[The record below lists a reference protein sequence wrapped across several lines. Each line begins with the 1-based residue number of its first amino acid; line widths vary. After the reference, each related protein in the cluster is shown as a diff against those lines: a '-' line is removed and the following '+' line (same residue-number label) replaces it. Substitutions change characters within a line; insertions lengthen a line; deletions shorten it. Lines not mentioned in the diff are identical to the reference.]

1 MTLDPKQLRE
11 KYREEREKRARTR
24 VGGTDHFQFAEGE
37 LEQFAEDP
45 YAPEVAP
52 RTPVDRDVDVLV
64 IGCGIGGI
72 EMAATL
78 RRSGVDSILMVDGAA
93 DFGGTWY
100 WNRYPGIRCDVESYI
115 YLPYLEETG
124 YMPTERYTRGNEI
137 FEYLRLLGRHF
148 GLYEKALLQTR
159 ITSLTWDAQ
168 RSRWHARSNRGDRI
182 DARFVTTQSGIFDR
196 PQLPGIPGINT
207 FKGTIFHSARWNYE
221 YTGEDLEHLADKDI
235 AVIGTGATG
244 LQIIPELAVA
254 ARSLTVLQRT
264 PTAVGVR
271 DNAPTDPDWFA
282 SLEPGWQR
290 RRIEGFT
297 ALANGED
304 VECEI
309 DDGWVRFFRR
319 MISAERSIPPDER
332 TQESIEAAKELADY
346 EHNEEVRARVDQFVA
361 DPQKADILKA
371 YYRTLCKRP
380 GFSDE
385 YLPAVGR
392 DNVRLVDVSTSRVE
406 LAPGGIVVDGREYPV
421 DCVVLATG
429 FELGTT
435 WSHRAGYEAVGR
447 DGIRVSEKFANGVRT
462 DQGLFSAGFPN
473 LFFTGLTQ
481 GGTTTNVP
489 HMLQEQA
496 EHVAYIVRRA
506 LDEAWSTVE
515 ASPVAEAAWQLEI
528 ERVNEARRPFQM
540 ACTPGYFN
548 AEGRVNDRR
557 SSITTGSYRPATAFF
572 RRWREYRERGELPG
586 LVVSRPGE
594 ELDH

>member
-1 MTLDPKQLRE
+1 VTPDLEQLRE
-11 KYREEREKRARTR
+11 KYREERDRRARMR

-45 YAPEVAP
+45 YEHEVVERAL
-52 RTPVDRDVDVLV
+52 VDRDVDVLV

-78 RRSGVDSILMVDGAA
+78 RRNGIQDFLMVDGAA

-124 YMPTERYTRGNEI
+124 YMPTERYTRGKEI
-137 FEYLRLLGRHF
+137 FTYLCKLGRHF
-148 GLYEKALLQTR
+148 GLYERALFQTR

-168 RSRWHARSNRGDRI
+168 RSRWHARTNRGDRI

-196 PQLPGIPGINT
+196 PQLPGIPGITT
-207 FKGTIFHSARWNYE
+207 FKGSIFHSARWNYD
-221 YTGEDLEHLADKDI
+221 YTGANLERLADKDV

-244 LQIIPELAVA
+244 LQIIPELARA

-264 PTAVGVR
+264 PSAVGVR
-271 DNAPTDPDWFA
+271 DNAPTDPEWFA

-297 ALANGED
+297 ALANGEEAD
-304 VECEI
+304 CGI

-319 MISAERSIPPDER
+319 MIDAERSLPADRR
-332 TQESIEAAKELADY
+332 TPEAVEAAKELADY
-346 EHNEEVRARVDQFVA
+346 EHNEEVRARVDAIVT
-361 DPQKADILKA
+361 DPDKAAKLKA

-380 GFSDE
+380 GFSDD
-385 YLPAVGR
+385 YLPALNR
-392 DNVRLVDVSTSRVE
+392 DNVTLLDVSASRTE
-406 LAPGGIVVDGREYPV
+406 LSPDGVVVDGVETRV
-421 DCVVLATG
+421 DCVILATG

-435 WSHRAGYEAVGR
+435 WSHRAGYEIVGR
-447 DGIRVSEKFANGVRT
+447 DGVLVSEKFASGMRT
-462 DQGLFSAGFPN
+462 SQGLFSVGFPN

-496 EHVAYIVRRA
+496 DHVTYLVRRA
-506 LDEAWSTVE
+506 LAEGWATIEAT
-515 ASPVAEAAWQLEI
+515 AVAEAAWQLEI
-528 ERVNEARRPFQM
+528 ERVNESRRAFQL

-557 SSITTGSYRPATAFF
+557 SSITTGTYRPATEFF
-572 RRWREYRERGELPG
+572 RRWREDRANGELTG
-586 LVVSRPGE
+586 LVVTRPGE
-594 ELDH
+594 DLDD

>member
-1 MTLDPKQLRE
+1 MTVDLERLRE
-11 KYREEREKRARTR
+11 KYRHERARR
-24 VGGTDHFQFAEGE
+24 ARPSGTDQFQFAEGE
-37 LEQFAEDP
+37 LAQFAEDP
-45 YAPEVAP
+45 YAREVP
-52 RTPVDRDVDVLV
+52 HREPVDRDVDVLV

-72 EMAATL
+72 ETGATL
-78 RRSGVDSILMVDGAA
+78 RKAGVNNFLMVDGAA

-124 YMPTERYTRGNEI
+124 YMPTERYTRGSEI
-137 FEYLRLLGRHF
+137 LDYLRHLSRHF
-148 GLYEKALLQTR
+148 GLVERALLQTR
-159 ITSLTWDAQ
+159 ISALTWDAQ
-168 RSRWHARSNRGDRI
+168 RSRWHAETNRGDTI

-196 PQLPGIPGINT
+196 PQLPGMPGITT
-207 FKGTIFHSARWNYE
+207 FKGTIFHSARWDYS
-221 YTGEDLEHLADKDI
+221 YTGADLSRLADKKV

-244 LQIIPELAVA
+244 LQIVPELARA
-254 ARSLTVLQRT
+254 AKSLVVFQRT

-304 VECEI
+304 ADCGV

-319 MISAERSIPPDER
+319 MIAAERSVPEDQR
-332 TQESIEAAKELADY
+332 TPEAIDVAKELADY
-346 EHNEEVRARVDQFVA
+346 EHNEEVRARVDQHVR
-361 DPQKADILKA
+361 DRRKAEKLKA

-380 GFSDE
+380 GFSDD
-385 YLPAVGR
+385 YLPALDR
-392 DNVRLVDVSTSRVE
+392 DNVEVVDVSASLTE
-406 LAPGGIVVDGREYPV
+406 LSADGVVVDGVEYTV
-421 DCVVLATG
+421 DCVIMATG

-435 WSHRAGYEAVGR
+435 WSHRAGYDPIGR
-447 DGIRVSEKFANGVRT
+447 DGMRLSEKFADGMRT
-462 DQGLFSAGFPN
+462 YQGLFSAGFPN
-473 LFFTGLTQ
+473 LFFMGLTQ

-496 EHVAYIVRRA
+496 DHVTYLIKRA
-506 LDEAWSTVE
+506 LDEGWAAVE
-515 ASPVAEAAWQLEI
+515 PTREAEATWQVEI

-548 AEGRVNDRR
+548 AEGRVDDRR
-557 SSITTGSYRPATAFF
+557 SSITTGTYRPATEFF
-572 RRWREYRERGELPG
+572 RRWRESRERGELPG
-586 LVVSRPGE
+586 LVITRPGDE
-594 ELDH
+594 QP

>member
-1 MTLDPKQLRE
+1 MSLDVERIREQYRHERDRRLRP
-11 KYREEREKRARTR
+11 
-24 VGGTDHFQFAEGE
+24 GGTDQFAFAEGE
-37 LEQFAEDP
+37 LERFVEDP
-45 YAPEVAP
+45 YASEVP
-52 RTPVDRDVDVLV
+52 DREPVDRDVDVLI

-78 RRSGVDSILMVDGAA
+78 SGAGVHDLLMVDGAA

-124 YMPTERYTRGNEI
+124 YMPTERYVRGEEI
-137 FEYLRLLGRHF
+137 FGYLTDLASQL
-148 GLYEKALLQTR
+148 GLYERALLQTR
-159 ITSLTWDAQ
+159 VTSMEWDGQ
-168 RSRWHARSNRGDRI
+168 RSRWHVRTSRGDTI

-196 PQLPGIPGINT
+196 PQLPGIPGIST
-207 FKGTIFHSARWNYE
+207 FKGSIFHSARWDYE
-221 YTGEDLEHLADKDI
+221 YTGQSLERLADKSV

-244 LQIIPELAVA
+244 LQIIPELARAV
-254 ARSLTVLQRT
+254 RRLVVLQRT

-271 DNAPTDPDWFA
+271 DNDRTDPEWFT

-290 RRIEGFT
+290 GRIEGFT
-297 ALANGED
+297 ALANGEEAD
-304 VECEI
+304 CGI
-309 DDGWVRFFRR
+309 DDGWARFFRR
-319 MISAERSIPPDER
+319 MIAAERSVPEDVRAPE
-332 TQESIEAAKELADY
+332 TVETAKEIADY
-346 EHNEEVRARVDQFVA
+346 EHNEELRARVDQHVR
-361 DPQKADILKA
+361 DPEKARLLKA

-385 YLPAVGR
+385 YLPALDR
-392 DNVRLVDVSTSRVE
+392 DNVTLLDVSAAQIE
-406 LAPGGIVVDGREYPV
+406 LTPEGLVVDGVEHAV

-435 WSHRAGYEAVGR
+435 WAHRAGYDAVGR
-447 DGIRVSEKFANGVRT
+447 DGIRVSQKFATAMRT
-462 DQGLFSAGFPN
+462 YQGLFSVGFPN

-506 LDEAWSTVE
+506 LDEGWTTVE
-515 ASPVAEAAWQLEI
+515 PEPAAEEAWQGEI
-528 ERVNEARRPFQM
+528 ARVNEARRAFQE

-548 AEGRVNDRR
+548 AEGHVRDTR
-557 SSITTGSYRPATAFF
+557 SSITTGTYRPATRFF
-572 RRWREYRERGELPG
+572 RAWRDNRALGELPG
-586 LVVSRPGE
+586 LVVTRCSE
-594 ELDH
+594 D